1 MEIKKQE
8 ETSKEA
14 LESIKKFFEADFQV
28 KQQMALLM
36 PEETELVDEESR
48 IKYVDRLYKGV
59 IAIEEKLKRTMVELK
74 ATTNISFDVESLIE
88 QNKQK
93 QFQKI
98 AYTGYDY
105 ASIKKLYREVVA
117 DLNLTKLEEGIKKEL
132 YAGTSHDLGKVIDG
146 ASTLNELLHILH
158 SYVMNNEEILTCV
171 PIIREKQNQKR
182 QPIKLRG
189 EENKLAEEIFQGFP
203 NDLDSLW
210 TEILSM
216 NGRTII
222 MIRDLGHALSIDI
235 EPSSKSTSKIEYYI
249 PKACNQEKVKRLP
262 GINKK
267 SIKGDFE
274 GAYGAFE
281 VENENL
287 ISELCGFIHD
297 VPTDEDI
304 KSPFDYEHG
313 VEKKNNGIAGIIELL
328 KRRKTKS
335 SVLNQEANEVR
346 RVNDKTRKDEK
357 QI

>member
-1 MEIKKQE
+1 MDIEKQE
-8 ETSKEA
+8 ETSREA
-14 LESIKKFFEADFQV
+14 LESIKNFFKTDFQV

-36 PEETELVDEESR
+36 PEETELADEESR

-59 IAIEEKLKRTMVELK
+59 IAIEEKLKRTMAELK

-88 QNKQK
+88 QNKEK

-146 ASTLNELLHILH
+146 ASTLNELLHLLH

-171 PIIREKQNQKR
+171 PVIREKQNQRR

-203 NDLDSLW
+203 TDLDSLW

-216 NGRTII
+216 NGRII
-222 MIRDLGHALSIDI
+222 LMIRDLGHALSIDI

-249 PKACNQEKVKRLP
+249 PKACNQEKVGRLP

-304 KSPFDYEHG
+304 KSPFDYEHEE
-313 VEKKNNGIAGIIELL
+313 EKKNNGIAGIIELL
-328 KRRKTKS
+328 KRRRTNIS
-335 SVLNQEANEVR
+335 TLNKETNEVR
-346 RVNDKTRKDEK
+346 RANDRGRIDEK

>member
-1 MEIKKQE
+1 MEKQE
-8 ETSKEA
+8 KTSKEA
-14 LESIKKFFEADFQV
+14 LESIKNFFKADFQV

-59 IAIEEKLKRTMVELK
+59 LAIEERLKRAMLELK
-74 ATTNISFDVESLIE
+74 ATTNINFDVENLIE

-105 ASIKKLYREVVA
+105 DSIKKLYREVVA
-117 DLNLTKLEEGIKKEL
+117 DLDLSNLEKGIKKEL
-132 YAGTSHDLGKVIDG
+132 YAGTNHDLGKVIDG
-146 ASTLNELLHILH
+146 ANTLNELLHVLH
-158 SYVMNNEEILTCV
+158 SYVMNNEEILMCV
-171 PIIREKQNQKR
+171 PVIREKQNDRR

-189 EENKLAEEIFQGFP
+189 EENKLAQEIFQNFP
-203 NDLDSLW
+203 TDLDSLW

-216 NGRTII
+216 NGKVIL

-235 EPSSKSTSKIEYYI
+235 EPSSKSTLKIEYYI
-249 PKACNQEKVKRLP
+249 PKACNQEKVGKLP
-262 GINKK
+262 GINRK
-267 SIKGDFE
+267 SITGDFE

-281 VENENL
+281 VENKNL
-287 ISELCGFIHD
+287 INELCGFIHS

-304 KSPFDYEHG
+304 KSPFNYEQEA
-313 VEKKNNGIAGIIELL
+313 EKKHNGISGIIALL
-328 KRRKTKS
+328 KNRKTKS
-335 SVLNQEANEVR
+335 SALNKEVNEIR
-346 RVNDKTRKDEK
+346 RINDKERKNEK